1 MKQFQI
7 RALEVDFE
15 IQKAIENN
23 SLTKINLGLNFSLV
37 MISQVTNK
45 SIIKEH
51 HTQAKNPAPI
61 YRVAYQSNFML
72 QFQ

>member
-1 MKQFQI
+1 
-7 RALEVDFE
+7 
-15 IQKAIENN
+15 
-23 SLTKINLGLNFSLV
+23 

-51 HTQAKNPAPI
+51 HTQAKNPAQI
-61 YRVAYQSNFML
+61 YRAAYQSNFML

>member
-1 MKQFQI
+1 
-7 RALEVDFE
+7 
-15 IQKAIENN
+15 
-23 SLTKINLGLNFSLV
+23 
-37 MISQVTNK
+37 MISQVTNE

>member
-1 MKQFQI
+1 LKFKKQ
-7 RALEVDFE
+7 L
-15 IQKAIENN
+15 KTTL
-23 SLTKINLGLNFSLV
+23 LTKINLGLNFSLV

-51 HTQAKNPAPI
+51 HTQAKNPAQI
-61 YRVAYQSNFML
+61 YRAAYQSNFML